1 MDAVEY
7 VFIFYI
13 YTFVL
18 FLTNLQKTQTYLM
31 ETNGN
36 LKGVSLLMSYI
47 ADGKSSGPAITWPN
61 GARIAV
67 MVTFDYDAEFLRIS
81 RAKTKGT
88 KIGFTDFSR
97 GQYGPHEGLRRCLD
111 MLDTMNIKST
121 FFVPGIVAETYRDTV
136 EEIHRRGHEIAC
148 HGYMHES
155 DPNLSREEMCEI
167 LDRSEAILAEITGRK
182 PVGHRGPESV
192 GR

>member
-1 MDAVEY
+1 
-7 VFIFYI
+7 
-13 YTFVL
+13 
-18 FLTNLQKTQTYLM
+18 M

-136 EEIHRRGHEIAC
+136 EEIHRRGHEIATDIC
-148 HGYMHES
+148 TSPIRISPVRRCARFLTEVRQFLLRS
-155 DPNLSREEMCEI
+155 PEENRSVTA
-167 LDRSEAILAEITGRK
+167 DRRA
-182 PVGHRGPESV
+182 
-192 GR
+192 

>member
-136 EEIHRRGHEIAC
+136 EEIHRRGHEIA
-148 HGYMHES
+148 
-155 DPNLSREEMCEI
+155 
-167 LDRSEAILAEITGRK
+167 
-182 PVGHRGPESV
+182 
-192 GR
+192 